1 MGVLER
7 RACQAEERD
16 KHRLCEEGVGPSD
29 SLKKANGGRASKS
42 TENGA

>member
-16 KHRLCEEGVGPSD
+16 KHRLGRGTGPSD
-29 SLKKANGGRASKS
+29 ILKKANGGRASKS
-42 TENGA
+42 RENGA